1 MPAAVTRP
9 PSKSAISRALH
20 TLPWNERCPWCPLW
34 PCHILTVQEKGN
46 FIYGSAQGSA
56 PQVGSHEK
64 KMPKSLKMR
73 FEPGFL
79 SPGGWRA
86 RARCAERTHGR
97 EAAPLNFFW
106 ALWQAIGEFLP
117 RSSDDQVFH
126 VKTKVV
132 ELLERNKNLQVYQ
145 RVSHTLSLS
154 FTALCEGLWAA
165 PS

>member
-1 MPAAVTRP
+1 MATATFSPMTSRIRIQSLQKISEIVATRVDAATHFGKKNAKIAENGVRTRIFV
-9 PSKSAISRALH
+9 SGRMA
-20 TLPWNERCPWCPLW
+20 
-34 PCHILTVQEKGN
+34 
-46 FIYGSAQGSA
+46 
-56 PQVGSHEK
+56 
-64 KMPKSLKMR
+64 
-73 FEPGFL
+73 
-79 SPGGWRA
+79 RA
-86 RARCAERTHGR
+86 RAVRVAHSWPRSG
-97 EAAPLNFFW
+97 PFKIFW